1 MAKFA
6 TDEDLK
12 DTSWRQRIRDRD
24 LHIRVGSFTASTATL
39 VLLAVSRGCPAPNEA
54 EGIAG
59 GCDTVVEAGGFD
71 TTKYAWYNF
80 PWLVLTLVVSVLVML
95 YSLKWVIMLY
105 KLKPGQVRT
114 GCFSGETGVLQWD
127 AFFAVLAIVSFIGAA
142 VTTNQ
147 YLGDTAASTM
157 DASQGPPA
165 LFSPDWATLRCG
177 VAASFF
183 TFFFLALSVYGS
195 AAPKSMASARLG
207 AKPIEQLEL
216 TSV

>member
-1 MAKFA
+1 MDGKFA
-6 TDEDLK
+6 SDEDAR
-12 DTSWRQRIRDRD
+12 DNSWRQWVRNSEFRIRSGAFVAS
-24 LHIRVGSFTASTATL
+24 LTAL
-39 VLLAVSRGCPAPNEA
+39 ILLAVSKGCPPSQED
-54 EGIAG
+54 GTG
-59 GCDTVVEAGGFD
+59 GCDAIVEAGDFD

-80 PWLVLTLVVSVLVML
+80 PWLVYTLVVSVLVL
-95 YSLKWVIMLY
+95 CYSLWWVVKLY
-105 KLKPGQVRT
+105 KSQGDRAGFPTEKLTLKR
-114 GCFSGETGVLQWD
+114 D
-127 AFFAVLAIVSFIGAA
+127 AAFAVLAIVAFIGAA

-183 TFFFLALSVYGS
+183 SFFFLALSVYGS

-207 AKPIEQLEL
+207 AKHIEQLEL
-216 TSV
+216 TAV